1 MKKISFLNE
10 YIKLG
15 QPVHSRLAAFQAYF
29 SYKGF
34 EVNDASNTGCRY
46 VFYSMPPF
54 RGFSVFF
61 QSKRKVI
68 LDIRDGWSIAQA
80 SGYGGNSPPK
90 PFKAFIT
97 KQVEKFIIKR
107 SYVAITCTTG
117 LVRHL
122 ESVSGRKIILI
133 PNGIS
138 EERIELIKKLKCNH
152 NLSGKSEDILKF
164 VCAGQFSE
172 YGKDKVEKLL
182 NVIAARYF
190 EDKLVIELIGS
201 SPEAN
206 DWTIDY
212 FNKITAGRGVIN
224 ILPRMNEEELF
235 KQMLNADFGLTI
247 IRDPLYDLGTK
258 VYDYIALGMPVV
270 NYFDVPNNF
279 TNYFDACL
287 DVPFNKTSEMPE
299 IRRSVLIEQGLK
311 DVKF

>member
-15 QPVHSRLAAFQAYF
+15 QPVHSRLTAFQAYF

-34 EVNDASNTGCRY
+34 EVNDASETRCRY

-61 QSKRKVI
+61 RPKRKVI

-97 KQVEKFIIKR
+97 RQLEKFIIRR
-107 SYVAITCTTG
+107 SYIAITCTLG
-117 LVRHL
+117 LVQHL
-122 ESVSGRKIILI
+122 EKVAGRKVILI

-138 EERIELIKKLKCNH
+138 DERLELIKNLKN
-152 NLSGKSEDILKF
+152 NKTYKTKDNSLRF

-182 NVIAARYF
+182 NVIAARYS
-190 EDKLVIELIGS
+190 ENKLVIELIGS

-212 FNKITAGRGVIN
+212 FNKITAGKGVIN

-247 IRDPLYDLGTK
+247 IRDPLYELGTK
-258 VYDYIALGMPVV
+258 VYDYIALGIPVV

-287 DVPFNKTSEMPE
+287 DVPFNKISGIPE

-311 DVKF
+311 DVTF